1 MPTAFTRFV
10 LFLSSYAPLMLIFA
24 IRDPLKFR
32 FSRSVFLV
40 LALSSLA
47 LLWLFVRTGQR
58 LAAYS
63 IAVQSAQVRDAEAMS
78 YIVTYFL
85 PFLGISGDNWPDA
98 ASLLLVYAVVAII
111 YVNSNLIYINP
122 MLNLAGYRLFEVVGP
137 NGKVSALITRRDYI
151 LPGAELNVVSLG
163 NYVLL
168 ERPT

>member
-1 MPTAFTRFV
+1 M
-10 LFLSSYAPLMLIFA
+10 
-24 IRDPLKFR
+24 IRRELKEHLE
-32 FSRSVFLV
+32 VGLG
-40 LALSSLA
+40 L
-47 LLWLFVRTGQR
+47 R
-58 LAAYS
+58 LAPA
-63 IAVQSAQVRDAEAMS
+63 IEIRAAPAHVRDAEAMS

-137 NGKVSALITRRDYI
+137 KGKVSALITRRDYI